1 MKDVS
6 VILITWNSER
16 YVQPCLNAVLQ
27 AVKGFMYEIL
37 IIDNGSTDATLS
49 LLEAYEDERVHL
61 YRYEE
66 NRGIAC
72 ARNVG
77 LQRATGNF
85 IWILD
90 IDTLPTSAAW
100 QGMFDFMHAHSD
112 CGICACQL
120 FHASGELQDSCRRY
134 PSLRYKILNVLSAI
148 CPSPQLARLNESQ
161 FYHVAMQGEEPFE
174 VEYVIGACQVIRREV
189 VQEIGLLDNRIFYG
203 PEDADYCLRAHRAG
217 WKVFYLPQFAFRHD
231 YQRMTNK
238 RLFSR
243 MSWLHLRAL
252 LYFFRK
258 HRRF

>member
-66 NRGIAC
+66 NHGVAC

-100 QGMFDFMHAHSD
+100 HGMFDFMHAHSD

-120 FHASGELQDSCRRY
+120 FHASGEVQ
-134 PSLRYKILNVLSAI
+134 AI

-238 RLFSR
+238 CLFSR

>member
-16 YVQPCLNAVLQ
+16 YVQPCLDAVLQ

-49 LLEAYEDERVHL
+49 LLEAYEDEWVHL

-66 NRGIAC
+66 NHGVAC

-100 QGMFDFMHAHSD
+100 HGMFDFMHAHSD

-120 FHASGELQDSCRRY
+120 FHASGEVQDSCRRY

-174 VEYVIGACQVIRREV
+174 VEWLFSPKVAEEAKNFVFHPNQTLTENSDGSLTVKFCAGGRREMDWFLYTWGDDV
-189 VQEIGLLDNRIFYG
+189 KVIK
-203 PEDADYCLRAHRAG
+203 PESE
-217 WKVFYLPQFAFRHD
+217 
-231 YQRMTNK
+231 N
-238 RLFSR
+238 
-243 MSWLHLRAL
+243 
-252 LYFFRK
+252 
-258 HRRF
+258 